1 MIRVILPT
9 HLWRL
14 ANSGREISLAVDG
27 QPTIASVLDVLER
40 EYPMLRGTVR
50 DHVTRQRRAFVRFFI
65 CGEDWSNEPLDR
77 PLPEEIISGAEPF
90 RIIGAMAGGSG

>member
-14 ANSGREISLAVDG
+14 ANTEREIEIDVGISPSLAD
-27 QPTIASVLDVLER
+27 VLDYLEA

-50 DHVTRQRRAFVRFFI
+50 DHVTKERRAFIRFFA
-65 CGEDWSNEPLDR
+65 CGDDWSHEPSDK
-77 PLPEEIISGAEPF
+77 PLPEKILSGEEPL
-90 RIIGAMAGGSG
+90 RIVGALAGG